1 MNWLGYKVERD
12 PFGKLL
18 LKASVTRKQIKDWSV
33 DPQVTYGPLPITKSL
48 FDSLEDTDSDY
59 CLALCQMIAGAC
71 QPKGEQ
77 DDTKTESEIAKLK
90 AQIESYKD
98 LEKAVMTIQA
108 YTAPRAAKKKA
119 KAKAKIEKEE
129 EPEEKPS

>member
-33 DPQVTYGPLPITKSL
+33 DPQVTYGPVPMTKSL

-59 CLALCQMIAGAC
+59 CLALCQMISGSST
-71 QPKGEQ
+71 KDKSTEQ
-77 DDTKTESEIAKLK
+77 KV
-90 AQIESYKD
+90 KD
-98 LEKAVMTIQA
+98 LEKQVANLAAQLDKYKTI
-108 YTAPRAAKKKA
+108 TD
-119 KAKAKIEKEE
+119 
-129 EPEEKPS
+129 